1 MDHGPPNKADDR
13 SSAKHPQRR
22 APASRAAAGRASV
35 LSGALPP
42 LGAGMNSTW
51 PEDAFRTFVS
61 PGRGPDV
68 RGHRGAETPCDHLV
82 LACEVVRPALRR
94 TGGRRRAMRRR
105 RNRSTSPSYSSFPPC
120 THSFAIPPS
129 PTIQT
134 TLVIPVAPRPF
145 LPTSA
150 HRRPLAARSRTQAD
164 VNQVGAY
171 RLEPGW
177 CYALEFFSTASIL
190 PRQNNSHRTP
200 RSPSNRHCRVEAAAD
215 RHRCVGLAGAHDT
228 QNPHR
233 HPLSSSSPSASPPR
247 AQIPPLPLSS
257 PPPSIAKS
265 AVDIDILP
273 RAAMAFMSP
282 VDTSAAPSG
291 TSSNGGSV
299 SPRLATTPKNVA
311 FELMFSNSPQYRA
324 RLPMR
329 VQIYPHDTTDS
340 IVTTVKNF
348 YGLYSGPSGSRGVSF
363 EDDSGNTLIARYEN
377 FHNNMVVYVRVIEE
391 PPSEFA
397 PHALHASR
405 FGSEAYHAAD
415 GHDQPQPQR
424 LEHEIGRPGS
434 RASRRRSPSPGA
446 TRGRSSDSHST
457 SSKKGR
463 SQSAKDRKPI
473 GTQADGYSES
483 LNGYDSADGAPS
495 TASGKNKDQLGNTD
509 ISVDNIVEGG
519 RRKRAK
525 FESSVRAVRANPD
538 HLLVPVPLCASL
550 PVRTCVHLRFHLYF
564 QELPLFAPPQMP
576 AATSNPSVS
585 PARRVEHHRPSLP
598 FVHPG
603 QNPFTNPR
611 PMQSPQN
618 SHAGPAFSGL
628 YTTPAPHGHRS
639 RGSIGYVS
647 NGSGSGAGLGVLPTP
662 DPTVGSCMS
671 EEDKDVAIQ
680 LMRLGES
687 SNVSHGRTSAST
699 LDDTFSG
706 KADAASSTG
715 ATSDGESESEDE
727 LPAARRQ
734 KLDAPDGAK
743 RIYQTTE
750 AHFIPT
756 TEVVG
761 GGDAKVEDGAGTPAV
776 EGKPFPARKQ
786 PAAKQKSAS
795 AAPKAATQKAKAA
808 RPAGLKTKKASAPPA
823 SATSGPMS
831 PASTTHSRKP
841 SVASVG
847 HVAQAGGE
855 EDHPDLSTKPRCQ
868 RCRKSKKGCDRQRPC
883 GRCRDAGLSADQC
896 ISEDEGNGR
905 KGRYGRHMGVPLKK
919 DEAQALTQPALLPAA
934 PITMAASTTTDKAR
948 KRKR

>member
-1 MDHGPPNKADDR
+1 MPIRIAAWPLVSDAAIRPRRSADVFSPLAR
-13 SSAKHPQRR
+13 SCRR
-22 APASRAAAGRASV
+22 LPTGV
-35 LSGALPP
+35 LSPR
-42 LGAGMNSTW
+42 
-51 PEDAFRTFVS
+51 D
-61 PGRGPDV
+61 
-68 RGHRGAETPCDHLV
+68 
-82 LACEVVRPALRR
+82 PARK
-94 TGGRRRAMRRR
+94 
-105 RNRSTSPSYSSFPPC
+105 
-120 THSFAIPPS
+120 
-129 PTIQT
+129 
-134 TLVIPVAPRPF
+134 
-145 LPTSA
+145 PTSIK
-150 HRRPLAARSRTQAD
+150 S
-164 VNQVGAY
+164 
-171 RLEPGW
+171 
-177 CYALEFFSTASIL
+177 ALTASSL
-190 PRQNNSHRTP
+190 
-200 RSPSNRHCRVEAAAD
+200 D
-215 RHRCVGLAGAHDT
+215 GAT
-228 QNPHR
+228 L
-233 HPLSSSSPSASPPR
+233 LSSSRRQASSRGKTTPT
-247 AQIPPLPLSS
+247 A
-257 PPPSIAKS
+257 
-265 AVDIDILP
+265 
-273 RAAMAFMSP
+273 
-282 VDTSAAPSG
+282 
-291 TSSNGGSV
+291 
-299 SPRLATTPKNVA
+299 RLARRRIAIVESRP
-311 FELMFSNSPQYRA
+311 L
-324 RLPMR
+324 L
-329 VQIYPHDTTDS
+329 IDTAA
-340 IVTTVKNF
+340 
-348 YGLYSGPSGSRGVSF
+348 SGS
-363 EDDSGNTLIARYEN
+363 
-377 FHNNMVVYVRVIEE
+377 
-391 PPSEFA
+391 P
-397 PHALHASR
+397 
-405 FGSEAYHAAD
+405 
-415 GHDQPQPQR
+415 
-424 LEHEIGRPGS
+424 
-434 RASRRRSPSPGA
+434 
-446 TRGRSSDSHST
+446 
-457 SSKKGR
+457 
-463 SQSAKDRKPI
+463 
-473 GTQADGYSES
+473 
-483 LNGYDSADGAPS
+483 
-495 TASGKNKDQLGNTD
+495 
-509 ISVDNIVEGG
+509 
-519 RRKRAK
+519 
-525 FESSVRAVRANPD
+525 
-538 HLLVPVPLCASL
+538 
-550 PVRTCVHLRFHLYF
+550 
-564 QELPLFAPPQMP
+564 ELPLFAPPQMP